1 MKLCYA
7 QTTGY
12 TETTRSPTPMQNQS
26 VFIQDLAQASLTS
39 LAQGWVWKHL
49 EMVSALPL
57 IQFKQDKGLLILV
70 VTWLI
75 DILENIARTKI
86 LGNTIN
92 FYVLWL
98 T

>member
-39 LAQGWVWKHL
+39 LAQG
-49 EMVSALPL
+49 
-57 IQFKQDKGLLILV
+57 
-70 VTWLI
+70 
-75 DILENIARTKI
+75 
-86 LGNTIN
+86 
-92 FYVLWL
+92 
-98 T
+98 